1 MVSRKTRLLLK
12 RGWDE
17 TNVDEMTEQDFK
29 DAGMTNAMHTV
40 VNKEL
45 MEHEL
50 AEAMAK
56 PDEYILSGGEDRMVA
71 NEEELVREAREELEE
86 NLEAFDEFQK

>member
-1 MVSRKTRLLLK
+1 
-12 RGWDE
+12 
-17 TNVDEMTEQDFK
+17 
-29 DAGMTNAMHTV
+29 MHRV
-40 VNKEL
+40 VIKQLVER
-45 MEHEL
+45 EL